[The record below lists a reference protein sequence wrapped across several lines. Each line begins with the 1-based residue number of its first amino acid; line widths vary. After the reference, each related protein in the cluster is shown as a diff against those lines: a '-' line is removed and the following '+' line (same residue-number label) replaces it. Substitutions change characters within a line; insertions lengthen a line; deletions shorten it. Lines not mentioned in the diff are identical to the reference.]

1 MHIPERRI
9 LCVSFD
15 RVVSEN
21 RSATLKEAGYDVT
34 ATTSVKEAV
43 EWLSQEKFDDVIV
56 GHRFPAEEKYVLAV
70 EAKEKSSTPVLLVCG
85 ATRDSE
91 IPATSRVY
99 ALEGSAGLLS
109 ALSALFPAA
118 AEGRSQAAA

>member
-1 MHIPERRI
+1 MPERRI

-43 EWLSQEKFDDVIV
+43 EWLSQEKFDAVV

-70 EAKEKSSTPVLLVCG
+70 QAKEKSSTPVLLVCG
-85 ATRDSE
+85 AMRDSE

-99 ALEGSAGLLS
+99 ALEDSAGLLS

>member
-1 MHIPERRI
+1 MHMPERRI

-43 EWLSQEKFDDVIV
+43 EWLSQEKFDAVIV

-70 EAKEKSSTPVLLVCG
+70 EAKEKSSTPVFLVCG
-85 ATRDSE
+85 ATQDSE